1 LTSVDNHVLTR
12 ADTMSPYGA
21 ERTCRHGSLPAAIWG
36 NWNATAAVAGT
47 ALGLAT
53 LPFAGPYYYGK
64 QKSLYLPDLGAL
76 AVITL
81 TANDCTVSA

>member
-1 LTSVDNHVLTR
+1 
-12 ADTMSPYGA
+12 M
-21 ERTCRHGSLPAAIWG
+21 
-36 NWNATAAVAGT
+36 AVAGT